1 MKKIVFVLFMLLC
14 CGLHAQKEEVIINTD
29 YEMPNFNDNSV
40 QLIDMNTIDGKFS
53 SLVRITNYSKYKS
66 IEFEV
71 FVHSPLSSSWE
82 SLGKA
87 SLPGF
92 DTDADYGKKYP
103 NLNQYRYFAIL
114 PKSDSKYD
122 YQYKIEKKGGRL
134 DVQVFTKGDDV
145 NELPLPYHDASG
157 VYVFTNRLIPG
168 GATENIRL
176 QNMTSQQS
184 ISVVVFGWDKKNF
197 RWVQLCSVSA
207 QAGQK
212 KPTVYEVFDKKLSF
226 KKFKYLALATPD
238 GKKYNYKFRE
248 SHNDWF
254 IIIEDSL

>member
-1 MKKIVFVLFMLLC
+1 MFIFIMLLC
-14 CGLHAQKEEVIINTD
+14 CGLYAQKEEVIINTD
-29 YEMPNFNDNSV
+29 YEMPTFEDNSA
-40 QLIDMNTIDGKFS
+40 QLIDMSTFDGKFCS
-53 SLVRITNYSKYKS
+53 FVRITNYSKYKS

-82 SLGKA
+82 SLGTA

-92 DTDADYGKKYP
+92 DADADYGKKYP

-114 PKSDSKYD
+114 PKSDSKSGYL
-122 YQYKIEKKGGRL
+122 YKIEKKGGRL
-134 DVQVFTKGDDV
+134 DVQVFTKGDNV
-145 NELPLPYHDASG
+145 NEKPLPYHDSPG
-157 VYVFTNRLIPG
+157 VYVFTDRLIPG
-168 GATENIRL
+168 GAKENIRL
-176 QNMTSQQS
+176 QNMTSQLS
-184 ISVVVFGWDKKNF
+184 ISVVVFGWDKKHF
-197 RWVQLCSVSA
+197 KWIQLCSISA

-248 SHNDWF
+248 SHDDWL